1 MIKSIRPRIIFELA
15 EKKIKTIYRN
25 INIDIPPS
33 YIGSLTLLETSV
45 LLTFVKCIKA
55 KNIFEFG
62 TYFGGTTKNL
72 ANNCDLN
79 TKIYSLDIDSK
90 NMKIDNSK
98 LNLKNKNYLKNEKIN
113 DHYLMKLFKE
123 NGAFKIKELNR
134 SNQKKIKLINLDSLN
149 FDGLKFKN
157 KFDLIF
163 IDGGHDLKTIK
174 SDTINSNIMS
184 KKDSIIIWHDYNSNI
199 HKSVTKFIKNYSNK
213 KKIFFVENTMLAVQL
228 NGKYKKIIK

>member
-1 MIKSIRPRIIFELA
+1 MIKNIRPRIIFELA
-15 EKKIKTIYRN
+15 EKKIKAIYRN

-33 YIGSLTLLETSV
+33 YIGSLTLLETSI

-55 KNIFEFG
+55 KKIFEFG

-79 TKIYSLDIDSK
+79 TKIYSLDIDSNK
-90 NMKIDNSK
+90 MKIDNSK

-134 SNQKKIKLINLDSLN
+134 SNQKKIELINLDSSN
-149 FDGLKFKN
+149 FDGLKFKK

-163 IDGGHDLKTIK
+163 IDGGHDLKTIQ

-184 KKDSIIIWHDYNSNI
+184 KKDSIIVWHDYNSKI
-199 HKSVTKFIKNYSNK
+199 HKSVTKFIKNYSKK
-213 KKIFFVENTMLAVQL
+213 KKIFFVENTMLAIQL